1 MTRPRFLEIRT
12 FPGMISP
19 WQLQTYRAV
28 DTAPT
33 LRSPWR
39 EVMME
44 GYFQGVLKKTTKTNP
59 PLTGKINPDCLN
71 GLVCP
76 QTGCVISPQ
85 ECIIPF
91 LPSELSQDWKS
102 ESFLPVCPRS
112 WGEGGG
118 CWFPFHLLWSAGL
131 DLRWPWEGTQTLILA
146 KVANTFSRNNGFQ

>member
-1 MTRPRFLEIRT
+1 MTRPRFLKSEHSQAW
-12 FPGMISP
+12 FLPGNSRLTGLWI
-19 WQLQTYRAV
+19 QL
-28 DTAPT
+28 
-33 LRSPWR
+33 LRSEALGGKWWWR
-39 EVMME
+39 DI
-44 GYFQGVLKKTTKTNP
+44 FRVLKKKKTNP
-59 PLTGKINPDCLN
+59 PLTGKINPDGLN

-118 CWFPFHLLWSAGL
+118 YWFPFHLLWSAGL
-131 DLRWPWEGTQTLILA
+131 DLRWPWEGTQTLILS
-146 KVANTFSRNNGFQ
+146 KVANTFSRNNCFQ